1 MVMVSAGP
9 PIPNVRVKVTDEHG
23 KSLPDRVI
31 GELALQSDSMLSG
44 YYHRE
49 DATHKAVKGGWFFTG
64 DYGYKVGDEVF
75 VAGRKK
81 DMIIVGGKNVYPM
94 DLEELAMEV
103 AGVHPGRVV
112 AFGIFNEEAGTEDV
126 VIVAEV
132 ETQDQHELERISDGV
147 RQVVTRGS
155 AVALRH
161 VHLVGPKWLIK
172 TSSGKTARGANKE
185 KYLKETGQM

>member
-1 MVMVSAGP
+1 VQ
-9 PIPNVRVKVTDEHG
+9 VKAADEHG
-23 KSLPDRVI
+23 HALPDRVI
-31 GELALQSDSMLSG
+31 GELALQSDCMLTG
-44 YYHRE
+44 YFHRE
-49 DATHKAVKGGWFFTG
+49 DATRKSVRDGWFYTG
-64 DYGYKVGDEVF
+64 DYGYKVGDEVY

-94 DLEELAMEV
+94 DLEELTMEV
-103 AGVHPGRVV
+103 PGVHPGRVV

-132 ETQDQHELERISDGV
+132 DAQEQVELDRISDEV

-155 AVALRH
+155 AIALRH
-161 VHLVGPKWLIK
+161 VHLVGPRWLIK

-185 KYLKETGQM
+185 KYMQEMGLV